1 MKNLLREKTM
11 TVEERNALLLANEPP
26 NRNGWVDDPREQ
38 RLDVNED
45 DVLVVHCGGRTWE
58 FLGWDELHGTTVAV
72 TGREFV

>member
-1 MKNLLREKTM
+1 MM

-45 DVLVVHCGGRTWE
+45 DVLVVHVGGRTWE

-72 TGREFV
+72 TGREFLS